1 MFHLRPLVPT
11 SLTAPKSQLHVA
23 LPWSSGDQPSEYYS
37 NPQGYAFPEKQNKA
51 RIMWKL
57 VKTLSRSWSAGLSL
71 HLWNQFPPQLLCP
84 AVLHS
89 SRFSLGAIHFY
100 FVVQSLSLVW
110 LFVTLGQQHARLLCP
125 QSSPRV
131 CSNSRPLRRWC
142 CLTISPSAAP
152 FSFCLQSFPASGKPY
167 YEFFFRISATKVVS
181 EEYSIIF
188 KFHPVWA
195 TTFQK
200 VNKHWHTLS
209 SRYVANICPDSHLN
223 TNWHPLSAVTFLEKN
238 FSRY

>member
-1 MFHLRPLVPT
+1 MNTLRDAGNGNLEYSRGLAGYTRPTSWWCVELATRLPAQDLDLTFVVPFGSMFHLRPLVPT

-110 LFVTLGQQHARLLCP
+110 LFVTPWTAARQAPLSSVISQSLLKFT
-125 QSSPRV
+125 SIEKV
-131 CSNSRPLRRWC
+131 MLSNHLTLCRPL
-142 CLTISPSAAP
+142 LLLPSILP
-152 FSFCLQSFPASGKPY
+152 SIRETLLWVFLQDFSHK
-167 YEFFFRISATKVVS
+167 
-181 EEYSIIF
+181 
-188 KFHPVWA
+188 
-195 TTFQK
+195 
-200 VNKHWHTLS
+200 S
-209 SRYVANICPDSHLN
+209 S
-223 TNWHPLSAVTFLEKN
+223 
-238 FSRY
+238 